1 MLRRTFLLGAAAL
14 VAGCAANGPAK
25 STGMLA
31 ADYAAGS
38 VSSIVM
44 LPVLNPSRAAVH
56 QPTLQYELALTI
68 QEKNKTL
75 RFMATNEAM
84 TRFMTSGDA
93 LHPRSFA
100 ADVFAGKT
108 PDPKDVEAV
117 HAVLGI
123 DAAVVCGYTEPVGG
137 DVDMRIVIVD
147 LRTGRTIWTGVSR
160 GWKAPKSSQG
170 RFDGSLAQAMKP
182 GLVGLTDLMPAL

>member
-25 STGMLA
+25 STGTLA

-123 DAAVVCGYTEPVGG
+123 DAAVVRLHG
-137 DVDMRIVIVD
+137 
-147 LRTGRTIWTGVSR
+147 TGRRRCGHAHCDR
-160 GWKAPKSSQG
+160 RPAHRPHDLDRCLPRLEG
-170 RFDGSLAQAMKP
+170 AQIQP
-182 GLVGLTDLMPAL
+182 GPL